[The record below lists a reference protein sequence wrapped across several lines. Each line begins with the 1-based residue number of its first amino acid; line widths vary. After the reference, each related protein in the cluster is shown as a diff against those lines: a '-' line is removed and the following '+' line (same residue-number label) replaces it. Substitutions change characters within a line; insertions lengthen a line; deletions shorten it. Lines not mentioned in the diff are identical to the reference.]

1 MKTESHTTFTFMLLG
16 GLIALTITLAL
27 HIETHKAIDSKYKT
41 NHGYVNDGEGNEWQM
56 KRMQT
61 FGIAGEWIAVYR
73 PTSGM
78 RNSEDGS

>member
-1 MKTESHTTFTFMLLG
+1 MNNIIIAIVLG
-16 GLIALTITLAL
+16 GCILLASCYVVEGL
-27 HIETHKAIDSKYKT
+27 RYRKD
-41 NHGYVNDGEGNEWQM
+41 HGYVSDERGNEWQM